1 MINYNT
7 LIVWDTETGSVDP
20 HTTEVLQIAAVA
32 INPRSLKVIE
42 GSEFNIYCKPRDWGK
57 VEEGALRV
65 NKLSKEIIDEK
76 GFELKTAWTQFTE
89 YLQSFNRKGSKF
101 TAPIPCGANIRNF
114 DMIIFDRLCK
124 EFNSPQDLFFRRN
137 IVDVLDL
144 AFLWFESSSIPA
156 KYNMDALRDFF
167 GLSKENAHNAVE
179 DCRQCAQIISRFL
192 AFHRK
197 LSAPEKFQNAFKQK

>member
-20 HTTEVLQIAAVA
+20 STTDVLQIAAVA

-42 GSEFNIYCKPRDWGK
+42 GSEFNIYCKPATWDT
-57 VEEGALRV
+57 VQDGALKV
-65 NKLSKEIIDEK
+65 NKLSKEFIEEK
-76 GFELKTAWTQFTE
+76 GFELKTAWKQFTD

-101 TAPIPCGANIRNF
+101 TAPVACGMNIRNF

-124 EFNSPQDLFFRRN
+124 QFDSPADLFFKRN
-137 IVDVLDL
+137 CVDILDL
-144 AFLWFESSSIPA
+144 AFLWFENSSEPA

-167 GLSKENAHNAVE
+167 GLSRDNAHNAVE
-179 DCRQCAQIISRFL
+179 DCKQCAQLITRFL
-192 AFHRK
+192 QFHRN
-197 LSAPEKFQNAFKQK
+197 LGGADKFKGAFKK